1 LPEVYRNS
9 PRGHLAGWT
18 RNCSWKIWNPSF
30 RTRRSLWSAATQKTT
45 EKSSDFPETA
55 TKRLTFRRLL
65 AGHLLALL
73 AVTATAEES
82 TAPIDQ
88 AAFDACLVSFK
99 DAAIEAGISAETTD
113 RVLGQVELSERV
125 LELDR
130 RQPEFTQ
137 TFADYFNRRVTSDR
151 VDKGRQMLATHRD
164 LLEAIRDETGVPP
177 QYLVS
182 FWGLET
188 NFGSYLGK
196 MAIPSSLAT
205 LACDRRRS
213 RYFTGELIS
222 ALRIIDGGDVAATDM
237 NGSWAGAMG
246 HVQFMPSAYLKYAVD
261 YDGDG
266 RRDLF
271 ASTEDALA
279 SAGNFLNA
287 LGWEAGLRWGRE
299 VQLPEGFD
307 YGLSRGAAKQPLG
320 DWRKLGVTDAFGHPL
335 ATAPVDAALRV
346 PAGYRG
352 PAFLTY
358 GNFDVI
364 MRWNRSVYY
373 ALSVGHLADRIA
385 GAGRLQTP
393 PPEDDLRFS
402 SDDMMALQSQLKHLG
417 YDPGEPDGRLG
428 PATRSAVS
436 LFQSDNGLIADGH
449 IDPNVV
455 EKIRSMTDTSG
466 D

>member
-1 LPEVYRNS
+1 M
-9 PRGHLAGWT
+9 AGT
-18 RNCSWKIWNPSF
+18 LLGLL
-30 RTRRSLWSAATQKTT
+30 TGTTSLLTGTAA
-45 EKSSDFPETA
+45 
-55 TKRLTFRRLL
+55 
-65 AGHLLALL
+65 
-73 AVTATAEES
+73 AEES
-82 TAPIDQ
+82 PPPIDQ
-88 AAFDACLVSFK
+88 AAFETCLVTFK
-99 DAAIEAGISAETTD
+99 TAAIEAGISAETTE

-137 TFADYFNRRVTSDR
+137 TFADYFNRRVTSAR
-151 VDKGRQMLATHRD
+151 VETGREMLATHRD
-164 LLEAIRDETGVPP
+164 LLETIRDHTGVPP

-222 ALRIIDGGDVAATDM
+222 ALRIIDGGDVAADDM

-279 SAGNFLNA
+279 SAGNFLKA

-299 VQLPEGFD
+299 VQLPEAFD
-307 YGLSRGAAKQPLG
+307 YGLTRGAVKRPLG

-335 ATAPVDAALRV
+335 ATVPVDAALRL
-346 PAGYRG
+346 PAGHRG

-358 GNFDVI
+358 ENFDVI
-364 MRWNRSVYY
+364 MGWNRSVYY
-373 ALSVGHLADRIA
+373 ALAVGHLADRIA
-385 GAGRLQTP
+385 GAGRLQTS

-402 SDDMMALQSQLKHLG
+402 NDDLMALQKQLKHLG

-428 PATRSAVS
+428 PATRGAVS
-436 LFQSDNGLIADGH
+436 LFQADNGLIPDGH
-449 IDPNVV
+449 LDPMVV
-455 EKIRSMTDTSG
+455 EKIRSMADTAG

>member
-1 LPEVYRNS
+1 MGLLTGAV
-9 PRGHLAGWT
+9 
-18 RNCSWKIWNPSF
+18 
-30 RTRRSLWSAATQKTT
+30 SAA
-45 EKSSDFPETA
+45 EPPP
-55 TKRLTFRRLL
+55 
-65 AGHLLALL
+65 
-73 AVTATAEES
+73 
-82 TAPIDQ
+82 PIDQ
-88 AAFDACLVSFK
+88 AAFDACLVTFRT
-99 DAAIEAGISAETTD
+99 AAVEAGVSQETTE
-113 RVLGQVELSERV
+113 RVLGQVQLSERV

-137 TFADYFNRRVTSDR
+137 TFADYFNRRVTSAR
-151 VDKGRQMLATHRD
+151 VEKGRQMLVTHRD

-222 ALRIIDGGDVAATDM
+222 ALRIIDGGDVAAEDM

-279 SAGNFLNA
+279 SAGNFLKA

-307 YGLSRGAAKQPLG
+307 YGLTRGASKQPLG

-335 ATAPVDAALRV
+335 ATAPVEAALRL
-346 PAGYRG
+346 PAGHRG

-358 GNFDVI
+358 DNFDVI
-364 MRWNRSVYY
+364 MGWNRSVYY
-373 ALSVGHLADRIA
+373 ALAVGHLADRIA

-393 PPEDDLRFS
+393 PPEDDLRFA
-402 SDDMMALQSQLKHLG
+402 SDDLMALQTQLKQLG

-428 PATRSAVS
+428 PATRGAVS
-436 LFQSDNGLIADGH
+436 LFQSDHGLIPDGH
-449 IDPNVV
+449 LDPTVV
-455 EKIRSMTDTSG
+455 EKIRAMAAASG

>member
-1 LPEVYRNS
+1 M
-9 PRGHLAGWT
+9 
-18 RNCSWKIWNPSF
+18 
-30 RTRRSLWSAATQKTT
+30 
-45 EKSSDFPETA
+45 
-55 TKRLTFRRLL
+55 
-65 AGHLLALL
+65 
-73 AVTATAEES
+73 
-82 TAPIDQ
+82 
-88 AAFDACLVSFK
+88 
-99 DAAIEAGISAETTD
+99 
-113 RVLGQVELSERV
+113 LGQVELSQRV

-137 TFADYFNRRVTSDR
+137 TFADYFNRRVTGAR
-151 VDKGRQMLATHRD
+151 IEKGRQILATHRD

-177 QYLVS
+177 QYLLA

-188 NFGSYLGK
+188 NFGGYLGK

-213 RYFTGELIS
+213 SYFTGELIS
-222 ALRIIDGGDVAATDM
+222 ALRIIDGGDVAEEDM

-271 ASTEDALA
+271 TSTEDALA
-279 SAGNFLNA
+279 SAGHFLHA

-299 VQLPEGFD
+299 VQLPDGFD
-307 YGLSRGAAKQPLG
+307 YGLSRDATKRPLG
-320 DWRKLGVTDAFGHPL
+320 EWRKLGVTDAFGHPL

-346 PAGYRG
+346 PAGHRG

-358 GNFDVI
+358 KNFDVI
-364 MRWNRSVYY
+364 MRWNRSVFY
-373 ALSVGHLADRIA
+373 ALAVGHLADRIA

-393 PPEDDLRFS
+393 PPLDDLRFS
-402 SDDMMALQSQLKHLG
+402 SDDMMALQSQLRDLG

-428 PATRSAVS
+428 PATRAAVS
-436 LFQSDNGLIADGH
+436 LFQSDNGLIPDGH
-449 IDPNVV
+449 LDPVVV
-455 EKIRSMTDTSG
+455 EKIRSLADIAG